1 MASQVGQVGITLNVN
16 WGEPEDETNP
26 EHLEAS
32 QRFMDFFLG
41 WYANPIFVDGK
52 YPEVHEVAVFIM
64 FVGKLFP
71 RS

>member
-1 MASQVGQVGITLNVN
+1 MGRIRPIYLN

-52 YPEVHEVAVFIM
+52 YPEVYKIQ
-64 FVGKLFP
+64 
-71 RS
+71 S

>member
-1 MASQVGQVGITLNVN
+1 MASQGGQVGITLNVN

-52 YPEVHEVAVFIM
+52 YPEVQEVAVMM
-64 FVGKLFP
+64 FGKIFT